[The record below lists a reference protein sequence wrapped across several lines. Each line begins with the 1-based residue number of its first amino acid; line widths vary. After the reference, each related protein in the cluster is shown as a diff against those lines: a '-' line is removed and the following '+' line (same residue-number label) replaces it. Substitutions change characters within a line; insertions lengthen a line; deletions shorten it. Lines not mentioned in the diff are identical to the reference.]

1 LALSVVTDAQWKTFV
16 EHLGAPSWSADPELA
31 TRAGRRSQAD
41 RLDAELRPW
50 FAQRDRDAC
59 VEELVAAGI
68 PAAPVADPRVSNQHA
83 QLRAREF
90 YESCEHPVAGQL
102 RLPTLPYRYASVE
115 RWIRT
120 AAPTLGQHNREIL
133 SELGLGDEEITALEE
148 QKIIGSKPEGL

>member
-1 LALSVVTDAQWKTFV
+1 M
-16 EHLGAPSWSADPELA
+16 
-31 TRAGRRSQAD
+31 
-41 RLDAELRPW
+41 
-50 FAQRDRDAC
+50 
-59 VEELVAAGI
+59 
-68 PAAPVADPRVSNQHA
+68 SNQHA

-90 YESCEHPVAGQL
+90 YESCEHPVAGHL

-120 AAPTLGQHNREIL
+120 PAPTLGQHNREIL